1 MHDDLN
7 SFKQNPSQK
16 FHKYFINFEKP
27 QKFSKTP
34 KVRSECMKCMIK
46 GQKEDHTRVKMQ
58 GLDRRMSGED
68 EECEVNCFGRGRYD
82 FLSRKIGEK

>member
-16 FHKYFINFEKP
+16 FHKYINFEKL

-46 GQKEDHTRVKMQ
+46 G
-58 GLDRRMSGED
+58 
-68 EECEVNCFGRGRYD
+68 
-82 FLSRKIGEK
+82 

>member
-16 FHKYFINFEKP
+16 FHENFINFEKS

-34 KVRSECMKCMIK
+34 KPKFQSMKCMK
-46 GQKEDHTRVKMQ
+46 
-58 GLDRRMSGED
+58 
-68 EECEVNCFGRGRYD
+68 
-82 FLSRKIGEK
+82 